1 MENKKIYV
9 ASNQVANSNKRKVSN
24 GRVIVAY
31 ERVNN
36 DMYGNP
42 LYRIYPWNYSFKR
55 IDSVYKNYESKGYYL
70 IQSYNIES
78 DLYSLMEKANQFVN
92 EPLEKGLLEAQG
104 YKEKVVL

>member
-42 LYRIYPWNYSFKR
+42 LYRIYPWNYSFKH
-55 IDSVYKNYESKGYYL
+55 INSVYKNYESKGYYL

-78 DLYSLMEKANQFVN
+78 DLYSLMEKANQFVS

-104 YKEKVVL
+104 YKEKAVL